1 MFSSLRSTLTTPHV
15 QSVRHVRVLSG
26 IHGYGFEEVQFC
38 VSSVDPDSNLL
49 STELEA
55 LEHRCATHISKTDWK
70 SSLMYL
76 NLLFIRQWGLY
87 KEVKDEII
95 TIAMRF
101 YSKQPRKIPHCHM
114 PMDIAMMAL
123 GKKQTNKQ
131 TVINHFQQRYRII
144 S

>member
-1 MFSSLRSTLTTPHV
+1 
-15 QSVRHVRVLSG
+15 
-26 IHGYGFEEVQFC
+26 
-38 VSSVDPDSNLL
+38 
-49 STELEA
+49 
-55 LEHRCATHISKTDWK
+55 
-70 SSLMYL
+70 MYL

-87 KEVKDEII
+87 KEVEDEII

-131 TVINHFQQRYRII
+131 TNSDKPFPTKIQNHKLGW
-144 S
+144 

>member
-1 MFSSLRSTLTTPHV
+1 
-15 QSVRHVRVLSG
+15 
-26 IHGYGFEEVQFC
+26 
-38 VSSVDPDSNLL
+38 
-49 STELEA
+49 
-55 LEHRCATHISKTDWK
+55 
-70 SSLMYL
+70 MYL

-87 KEVKDEII
+87 KEVEDEII

-101 YSKQPRKIPHCHM
+101 YSKQPRKVPHCHM

-123 GKKQTNKQ
+123 GKKTNKQTMQ